1 MKIFKKILGY
11 KDKYSLRKK
20 LVEIEKQV
28 DNTYKPVRDICL
40 SIVQAAENC
49 KLVLKTDLN
58 FEDKKEKDLA
68 EMLVFYEY
76 LYFFIHLTLRLALG
90 KFTETQMKKMREYMG
105 PVIVGTAI
113 DSYTKHWPEDLKEG
127 MKNEFYDKLNQAELE
142 YSMCKVI
149 LDRDKPFSDNA
160 LFTKLAKNI
169 TELTGYNNNPVKI
182 VEKILMSMEEYAK
195 MDLNKLVDEA
205 AQIL

>member
-1 MKIFKKILGY
+1 MKIFDKILGS
-11 KDKYSLRKK
+11 KDKYSLKK
-20 LVEIEKQV
+20 KYSEIKKQT
-28 DNTYKPVRDICL
+28 DYTYEPVRKICL

-49 KLVLKTDLN
+49 KQILKTDLN

-76 LYFFIHLTLRLALG
+76 LYFFMHLTLRLAFN
-90 KFTETQMKKMREYMG
+90 KFTKTQMEKLQEYMG

-113 DSYTKHWPEDLKEG
+113 DSYIKHWPEDLKEK

-142 YSMCKVI
+142 YSECKVI
-149 LDRDKPFSDNA
+149 LDKDNPFSDKA
-160 LFTKLAKNI
+160 LFTKLAKNL
-169 TELTGYNNNPVKI
+169 TEVTGYNNNPAKI
-182 VEKILMSMEEYAK
+182 VEIISTSIGEYAK

-205 AQIL
+205 VNTL

>member
-127 MKNEFYDKLNQAELE
+127 MKNEFYDKLN
-142 YSMCKVI
+142 
-149 LDRDKPFSDNA
+149 
-160 LFTKLAKNI
+160 
-169 TELTGYNNNPVKI
+169 
-182 VEKILMSMEEYAK
+182 
-195 MDLNKLVDEA
+195 
-205 AQIL
+205 